1 MVTGFLMLAGLC
13 LFEIIL
19 AKIALGNAE
28 IEKFSYEEFF
38 NGEILGKKKYLRD

>member
-1 MVTGFLMLAGLC
+1 MVAGIIMLAGLC

-28 IEKFSYEEFF
+28 IEEFNFEEFF
-38 NGEILGKKKYLRD
+38 YGKDSM

>member
-1 MVTGFLMLAGLC
+1 MVTGIIMLAGLC

-28 IEKFSYEEFF
+28 IKEFNYEEFF
-38 NGEILGKKKYLRD
+38 NGEY

>member
-1 MVTGFLMLAGLC
+1 MVAGITMLAGLC

-28 IEKFSYEEFF
+28 IEEFNFEEFF
-38 NGEILGKKKYLRD
+38 YGKK

>member
-28 IEKFSYEEFF
+28 IEEFSYEEFF
-38 NGEILGKKKYLRD
+38 NGEY